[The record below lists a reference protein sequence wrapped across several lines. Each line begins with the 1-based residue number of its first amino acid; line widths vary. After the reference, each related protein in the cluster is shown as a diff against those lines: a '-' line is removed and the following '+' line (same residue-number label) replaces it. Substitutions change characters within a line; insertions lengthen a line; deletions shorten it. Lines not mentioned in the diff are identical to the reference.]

1 MRAKLIFASRDDKG
15 ILLPLHYNHLLQH
28 LIYHLLPPDLA
39 ENLHEEGFRYGKR
52 HFKLFTFSRIFQKGR
67 FQKVEGR
74 RKLFF
79 PWGFS
84 FCFATPRHEI
94 LENLIKE
101 ALLRRS
107 VDLMGQEVF
116 LNRVEVCPE
125 ATLQRTL
132 FLRFLSPVTVY
143 RTREED
149 GKRKT
154 HFFSPTDA
162 EFGRLLL
169 ENARKKYFLVSG
181 RNADQ
186 LEFTISPYRFSPERN
201 KAVVLFKGT
210 PIVGWTGVFRMEGD
224 PELLEVTYQAGLG
237 NKNSAGFGMWE
248 VWRNP
253 RESGSETERN

>member
-1 MRAKLIFASRDDKG
+1 MRAKLTFASRDDKG
-15 ILLPLHYNHLLQH
+15 ILLPLHYNHLLQY
-28 LIYHLLPPDLA
+28 LIYHLLPSDLA

-52 HFKLFTFSRIFQKGR
+52 RFKLFTFSRIFQKGHP
-67 FQKVEGR
+67 QKVEGR

-79 PWGFS
+79 PRGFS

-116 LNRVEVCPE
+116 LERVEVCPE
-125 ATLQRTL
+125 AALQKTL

-143 RTREED
+143 RTREEG
-149 GKRKT
+149 GKKKT

-162 EFGRLLL
+162 EFDRLLL
-169 ENARKKYFLVSG
+169 ENARKKYFLVRG
-181 RNADQ
+181 EKADQ
-186 LEFTISPYRFSPERN
+186 LEFTISPHRFSLERN

-210 PIVGWTGVFRMEGD
+210 PIVGWTGVFRVEGD

-248 VWRNP
+248 VWKDSG
-253 RESGSETERN
+253 ESEPKT